1 MYRVISGKYLLAIV
15 FMLLA
20 YSCKNQ
26 GTSENSKEMIPVIVL
41 EQTDVDVPQNYV
53 ADIHAIHF
61 VEVKPKIEGF
71 IDAIYVDEGRRVKR
85 GETIFRLKSLEH
97 NEDLREAEAGHKQA
111 LAKLKMAQYEVDRN
125 ASLVEKKIISQLR
138 LDQALAE
145 KEAAEFEVKQAESRM
160 QRSNAMLSYT
170 DISAPFDG
178 TISRILYKK
187 GSLVTPNDLLTNISD
202 VSEMFAYFKLSEQDY
217 LQFIKADNV
226 TLYDSVRLILPDGSF
241 YEHKG
246 EIESAGSD
254 FERGTGSI
262 AFRARFANP
271 DGLLKHGISGKIQL
285 INKMEQVIMVPQKA
299 TFEILDFI
307 YVFTVDREGKVKA
320 RSFKPLCRLNTYY
333 VTQDLDPGS
342 VIVYEGMQLVKDG
355 MSIRCDTIRI
365 ENRRSFN
372 EVYKK

>member
-1 MYRVISGKYLLAIV
+1 
-15 FMLLA
+15 MLLA

-71 IDAIYVDEGRRVKR
+71 IDAIYVDEGKRVKR
-85 GETIFRLKSLEH
+85 GETIFRLKSMEY

-202 VSEMFAYFKLSEQDY
+202 ISEMFAYFKLSEQDY
-217 LQFIKADNV
+217 LQFIKADNA
-226 TLYDSVRLILPDGSF
+226 THSDSVRLILPDGSF
-241 YEHKG
+241 YDHKG
-246 EIESAGSD
+246 KIESAGSD

-262 AFRARFANP
+262 AFKARFANP

-307 YVFTVDREGKVKA
+307 YVLTVNPEGKVQA

-365 ENRRSFN
+365 EN
-372 EVYKK
+372 

>member
-1 MYRVISGKYLLAIV
+1 MKRALSVSFLIAS
-15 FMLLA
+15 FT
-20 YSCKNQ
+20 YSCNTT
-26 GTSENSKEMIPVIVL
+26 GTSDSTKEAVPAIVL
-41 EQTDVDVPQNYV
+41 ELTDVDIPQNYV
-53 ADIHAIHF
+53 ADIHAVHF

-71 IDAIYVDEGRRVKR
+71 IDVIYVDEGKRVKK

-97 NEDLREAEAGHKQA
+97 HEDLREAEAGHKQA
-111 LAKLKMAQYEVDRN
+111 MAKLKMAQYEVDRIS
-125 ASLVEKKIISQLR
+125 SLVEKKIISQLR

-145 KEAAEFEVKQAESRM
+145 KEAVEFEVKQAESRV

-178 TISRILYKK
+178 TISRIFYKK

-202 VSEMFAYFKLSEQDY
+202 VTEMSAYFKLSEQDY
-217 LQFIKADNV
+217 LQFMKADAS
-226 TLYDSVRLILPDGSF
+226 TLSDSVHLILPDGSF

-246 EIESAGSD
+246 KIESAGSD
-254 FERGTGSI
+254 FDRGTGSI

-285 INKMEQVIMVPQKA
+285 INKMEQVLMVPQKA

-307 YVFTVDREGKVKA
+307 YVFLVDKEGKVKA
-320 RSFKPLCRLNTYY
+320 RSFKPLCRLNTNY
-333 VTQDLDPGS
+333 VTQDLEPGS

-355 MSIRCDTIRI
+355 MSIRTEIVDRM
-365 ENRRSFN
+365 
-372 EVYKK
+372 K

>member
-1 MYRVISGKYLLAIV
+1 MYRLIFKTLFAIV
-15 FMLLA
+15 IAFLA
-20 YSCKNQ
+20 YGCNNS
-26 GTSENSKEMIPVIVL
+26 GTSESGKEAIPVIVL

-71 IDAIYVDEGRRVKR
+71 IEAIYVDEGKKVKK
-85 GETIFRLKSLEH
+85 GETIFRLKSMEH

-111 LAKLKMAQYEVDRN
+111 IAKLKMAQYEVDRIS
-125 ASLVEKKIISQLR
+125 SLVDKKIISQLR

-145 KEAAEFEVKQAESRM
+145 KEVAELEVKQAESRVK
-160 QRSNAMLSYT
+160 RSNVALSYT
-170 DISAPFDG
+170 DVSAPFDG
-178 TISRILYKK
+178 MISRIFYKT
-187 GSLVTPNDLLTNISD
+187 GSLVTPNDLLTTISD

-217 LQFIKADNV
+217 LQLIKTTGS
-226 TLYDSVRLILPDGSF
+226 TLSDSVLLILPDGAF

-246 EIESAGSD
+246 KIESAGSD

-262 AFRARFANP
+262 AFKARFQNP
-271 DGLLKHGISGKIQL
+271 YGLLKHGISGKIQL
-285 INKMEQVIMVPQKA
+285 VNKMEQVLLVPQKS

-307 YVFTVDREGKVKA
+307 YVFVVDREGKVKA

-333 VTQDLDPGS
+333 VTQDLEPGS

-355 MSIRCDTIRI
+355 MSIRT
-365 ENRRSFN
+365 ETVSL
-372 EVYKK
+372 KK